1 MLPKLQTDYKDTQ
14 RIYWGI
20 VIWAVF
26 GTRASILYKA
36 IVGSIPN
43 SAEITTRDKIKNPI
57 YLTYLLSQ

>member
-36 IVGSIPN
+36 IVGSIPKT
-43 SAEITTRDKIKNPI
+43 AEITTRDKIKNP
-57 YLTYLLSQ
+57 